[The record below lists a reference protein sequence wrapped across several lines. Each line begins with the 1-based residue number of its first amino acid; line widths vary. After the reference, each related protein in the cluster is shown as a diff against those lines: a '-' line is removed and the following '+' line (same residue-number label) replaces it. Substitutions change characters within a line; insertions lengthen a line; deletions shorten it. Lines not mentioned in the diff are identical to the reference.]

1 MVQQTFTFKPDV
13 KQQREALDLVPDMTV
28 EALGPWIEGC
38 GEEMLTWEGMG
49 PAPAGGYRDILGNPS
64 KKNLI
69 SRSLLSSHIRSRVK
83 LASGFF
89 NGLRPNACRASVFEA
104 TRAGLAMLR
113 LKLDPADGGA
123 TDITGIDQ
131 PLVAEI
137 VRNAALLV
145 ATPSPEQFQME
156 KLVSRLVNYEQHF
169 QFNYKPVN
177 GKRRT
182 MQLDFSEKDEDIV
195 QLVLLEDLGLVRD
208 TELMRTTHQELWAW
222 CDNPRKYKQKQNR
235 TKQKKCEDCGLKQPS
250 CGLPTEGKRWW
261 CGGCAKGHVGAADL
275 VSKKCEDCGLKQAS
289 CGLPSEWKRRWCG
302 GCAKGHAGV
311 ARGRR

>member
-1 MVQQTFTFKPDV
+1 MLVVLVLKFAFVLDNRSECVATAAPDRRLETVIVTLKGAKTDTMSLDLWTRWTQVPLELQMRDAKGGARPYTPQQMVQQTFTFKPDV

-69 SRSLLSSHIRSRVK
+69 GRSLLSSHIRSRVK

-89 NGLRPNACRASVFEA
+89 NGLRPNACRALVFEA

-113 LKLDPADGGA
+113 LELDPADGGA

-131 PLVAEI
+131 PLAAEI

-145 ATPSPEQFQME
+145 ATPLPEQFQME

-169 QFNYKPVN
+169 QFNYKPVD

-222 CDNPRKYKQKQNR
+222 CDNPSLY
-235 TKQKKCEDCGLKQPS
+235 
-250 CGLPTEGKRWW
+250 
-261 CGGCAKGHVGAADL
+261 
-275 VSKKCEDCGLKQAS
+275 
-289 CGLPSEWKRRWCG
+289 
-302 GCAKGHAGV
+302 HAL
-311 ARGRR
+311 